1 MAAEEAPIQ
10 VQILSFQAGWRAN
23 YPHTQ
28 STDRKNVIIR
38 YPKYKG
44 GRNTGFT
51 EGPRMGM
58 TAVAIRG
65 GQYCGMCASGD
76 A

>member
-28 STDRKNVIIR
+28 STDRKNVNLR
-38 YPKYKG
+38 CPKYKG
-44 GRNTGFT
+44 GRNTEST
-51 EGPRMGM
+51 EGPRIDDG
-58 TAVAIRG
+58 
-65 GQYCGMCASGD
+65 SGD
-76 A
+76 QERPILRDMCFG